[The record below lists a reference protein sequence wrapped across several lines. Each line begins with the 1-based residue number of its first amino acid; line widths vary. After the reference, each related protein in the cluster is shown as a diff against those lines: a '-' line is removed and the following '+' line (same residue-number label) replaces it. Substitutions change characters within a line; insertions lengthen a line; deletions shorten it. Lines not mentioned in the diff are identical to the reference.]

1 MSSEMHQ
8 DAREDNEGDRREN
21 TREDIQGDREGR
33 PYPTT
38 RTATVDRVDTVILD
52 AQNMAKSFGGLR
64 AVDNCSFSVA
74 RGSVTGLIGPNGA
87 GKSTAANLITGFI
100 RADSGVI
107 LFDGKDIAHLPVY
120 QIARHGLTRT
130 FQITRELERMTVTE
144 NMLAAPHNQL
154 GESFW
159 LGLLG
164 LPAVRRQEEENL
176 KRALKL
182 LKDFDLYHLRD
193 EYAGN
198 LSGGQ
203 RRLLELARVLMTQPK
218 LLLLDEPFAGIN
230 PVLAARLSDYIG
242 ALCKD
247 EGITFL
253 IIEHNLAMVE
263 RLCHTVIVMALGGTI
278 AEGSMA
284 ELRQNPAVVDA
295 YLGEG

>member
-1 MSSEMHQ
+1 MSSETPMSQTSPHT
-8 DAREDNEGDRREN
+8 AS
-21 TREDIQGDREGR
+21 QGA
-33 PYPTT
+33 
-38 RTATVDRVDTVILD
+38 TATAHAADKVILD
-52 AQNMAKSFGGLR
+52 VRNMSKSFGGLH
-64 AVDNCSFSVA
+64 AVNDCSFAVN
-74 RGSVTGLIGPNGA
+74 RGSITGLIGPNGA
-87 GKSTAANLITGFI
+87 GKSTAANLITGFL
-100 RADSGVI
+100 RADTGSI
-107 LFDGKDIAHLPVY
+107 LFNGRNIARLPAH
-120 QIARHGLTRT
+120 QIARLGLIRT

-164 LPAVRRQEEENL
+164 LPAVRKQEDENL
-176 KRALKL
+176 QRALKL
-182 LKDFDLYHLRD
+182 LQDFDLYHLRD

-203 RRLLELARVLMTQPK
+203 RRLLELARVVMSDPK

-230 PVLAARLSDYIG
+230 PVLASRLSDYID

-247 EGITFL
+247 RGITFL

-263 RLCHTVIVMALGGTI
+263 RLCHTVIVMALGRTI

-284 ELRQNPAVVDA
+284 ELRQNPAVVEA

>member
-1 MSSEMHQ
+1 MSSEI
-8 DAREDNEGDRREN
+8 R
-21 TREDIQGDREGR
+21 QGDREENQGDSRSR
-33 PYPTT
+33 PSLETS
-38 RTATVDRVDTVILD
+38 TATIERDHAGILD
-52 AQNMAKSFGGLR
+52 VRQMSKSFGGLR

-74 RGSVTGLIGPNGA
+74 RGSITGLIGPNGA

-100 RADSGVI
+100 RVDSGAI
-107 LFDGKDIAHLPVY
+107 LFDGKNIARLPAHR
-120 QIARHGLTRT
+120 IARHGLTRT

-144 NMLAAPHNQL
+144 NMLAAPHHQL

-159 LGLLG
+159 PGLLG
-164 LPAVRRQEEENL
+164 LPAVRKQEDENL

-182 LKDFDLYHLRD
+182 LKDFDLYSLRD

-203 RRLLELARVLMTQPK
+203 RRLLELARVVMTRPK

-230 PVLAARLSDYIG
+230 PVLSARLSDYIE

-263 RLCHTVIVMALGGTI
+263 RLCHTVIVMALGRTI

-284 ELRQNPAVVDA
+284 ELRQNPAVVEA

>member
-1 MSSEMHQ
+1 MSSETRQ
-8 DAREDNEGDRREN
+8 D
-21 TREDIQGDREGR
+21 DRESR
-33 PYPTT
+33 PHSSTS
-38 RTATVDRVDTVILD
+38 TATASLADKIILD
-52 AQNMAKSFGGLR
+52 ARNMSKSFGGLR
-64 AVDNCSFSVA
+64 AVDNCSFTVA

-100 RADSGVI
+100 RADAGTI
-107 LFDGKDIAHLPVY
+107 LFDGNDIAHMPVH

-130 FQITRELERMTVTE
+130 FQITRELERMTVVE

-164 LPAVRRQEEENL
+164 LPAVRKQENENL

-182 LKDFDLYHLRD
+182 LQDFDLYQLRD

-203 RRLLELARVLMTQPK
+203 RRLLELARVVMTQPK

-230 PVLAARLSDYIG
+230 PVLAARLSDYIA

-263 RLCHTVIVMALGGTI
+263 RLCHTVIVMALGRMI

-284 ELRQNPAVVDA
+284 ELRQNAAVVDA
-295 YLGEG
+295 YLGEA

>member
-1 MSSEMHQ
+1 MSSETRQ
-8 DAREDNEGDRREN
+8 DDGES
-21 TREDIQGDREGR
+21 R
-33 PYPTT
+33 PYPSTST
-38 RTATVDRVDTVILD
+38 ATATVSPADKIILD
-52 AQNMAKSFGGLR
+52 ARNMTKSFGGLR
-64 AVDNCSFSVA
+64 AVDNCSFTVA

-100 RADSGVI
+100 RADAGSI
-107 LFDGKDIAHLPVY
+107 LFDGNDIARMPVHL
-120 QIARHGLTRT
+120 IARHGLTRT
-130 FQITRELERMTVTE
+130 FQITRELERMTVVE

-164 LPAVRRQEEENL
+164 LPAVRKQENENL

-182 LKDFDLYHLRD
+182 LQDFDLYQLRD

-203 RRLLELARVLMTQPK
+203 RRLLELARVVMTQPK

-230 PVLAARLSDYIG
+230 PVLAARLSDYIE
-242 ALCKD
+242 ALCKE

-263 RLCHTVIVMALGGTI
+263 RLCHTVIVMALGRMI

-284 ELRQNPAVVDA
+284 ELRQNAAVVDA
-295 YLGEG
+295 YLGEA

>member
-1 MSSEMHQ
+1 MSSEIRQ
-8 DAREDNEGDRREN
+8 DD
-21 TREDIQGDREGR
+21 QGDREDR
-33 PYPTT
+33 PYPATN
-38 RTATVDRVDTVILD
+38 TATVDRDKTAILD
-52 AQNMAKSFGGLR
+52 VRNMSKSFGGLR
-64 AVDNCSFSVA
+64 AVDNCSFTVA
-74 RGSVTGLIGPNGA
+74 RGSITGLIGPNGA

-100 RADSGVI
+100 RADAGTI
-107 LFDGKDIAHLPVY
+107 LFDGKNIVHLPAHR
-120 QIARHGLTRT
+120 IAQHGLTRT

-144 NMLAAPHNQL
+144 NMLAAPHHQL

-164 LPAVRRQEEENL
+164 LPAVRKQEDENL

-182 LKDFDLYHLRD
+182 LQDFDLYHLRD

-203 RRLLELARVLMTQPK
+203 RRLLELARVVMTRPK

-230 PVLAARLSDYIG
+230 PVLAARLSDYIE

-263 RLCHTVIVMALGGTI
+263 RLCHTVIVMALGRTI

>member
-1 MSSEMHQ
+1 MSQTSP
-8 DAREDNEGDRREN
+8 DAAARGA
-21 TREDIQGDREGR
+21 
-33 PYPTT
+33 
-38 RTATVDRVDTVILD
+38 TATAHSADTLILD
-52 AQNMAKSFGGLR
+52 VRNTSKSFGGLR
-64 AVDNCSFSVA
+64 AVDNCSFTVT
-74 RGSVTGLIGPNGA
+74 RGSITGLIGPNGA

-100 RADSGVI
+100 RADSGNI
-107 LFDGKDIAHLPVY
+107 LFEGKDIARLSIHH
-120 QIARHGLTRT
+120 IARRGLTRT

-144 NMLAAPHNQL
+144 NLLAAPHNQL

-164 LPAVRRQEEENL
+164 LPAVRRQEDENL

-203 RRLLELARVLMTQPK
+203 RRLLELARVVMTQPK

-230 PVLAARLSDYIG
+230 PVLAARLSDYIE

-263 RLCHTVIVMALGGTI
+263 RLCHTVIVMALGRTI

>member
-1 MSSEMHQ
+1 MSSETRQ
-8 DAREDNEGDRREN
+8 NEREDN
-21 TREDIQGDREGR
+21 QGDRQGR
-33 PYPTT
+33 PHPITG
-38 RTATVDRVDTVILD
+38 TATMKRADKIILD
-52 AQNMAKSFGGLR
+52 ARDMVKSFGGLR
-64 AVDNCSFSVA
+64 AVDNCSFTVT

-100 RADSGVI
+100 RADSGNI
-107 LFDGKDIAHLPVY
+107 LFEGKDIARLPTHL
-120 QIARHGLTRT
+120 IARRGLTRT
-130 FQITRELERMTVTE
+130 FQITRELERMTVAE

-164 LPAVRRQEEENL
+164 LPVVRRQEEENL

-182 LKDFDLYHLRD
+182 LKDFDLYSLRD

-203 RRLLELARVLMTQPK
+203 RRLLELARVVMTRPK

-230 PVLAARLSDYIG
+230 PVLATRLGDYIE
-242 ALCKD
+242 ALCR
-247 EGITFL
+247 EQGITFL
-253 IIEHNLAMVE
+253 IIEHNLALVE
-263 RLCHTVIVMALGGTI
+263 RHCQAVIVMALGKTI

-284 ELRQNPAVVDA
+284 ELRENPAVVDA